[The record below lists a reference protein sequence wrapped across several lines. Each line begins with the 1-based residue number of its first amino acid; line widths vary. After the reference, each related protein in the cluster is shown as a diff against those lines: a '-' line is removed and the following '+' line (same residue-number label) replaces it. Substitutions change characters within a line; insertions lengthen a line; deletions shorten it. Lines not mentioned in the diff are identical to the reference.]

1 MDSETRKALNDLNAS
16 LTRMDQLVKH
26 LNRQLA
32 AIGRDPETIL
42 GAAASQDVDE
52 AAPGYAPGISR
63 IERDCASLP
72 GV

>member
-16 LTRMDQLVKH
+16 LARMDQLVKH

-32 AIGRDPETIL
+32 AIGRAPETIL
-42 GAAASQDVDE
+42 GAAASQDIDE

>member
-16 LTRMDQLVKH
+16 LARMSRIVEEMNL
-26 LNRQLA
+26 QLA
-32 AIGRDPETIL
+32 AIGRDPEMIL
-42 GAAASQDVDE
+42 GAAASQDIDE